1 VNYRILWLLVLCLVV
16 PDAPAS
22 EPESDTA
29 AWESARLYLIKRG
42 KKYSR
47 GHALYMTDAS
57 GPALGFNC
65 HRQKLYAFVS
75 VVPLSLGDVLKKWFR
90 NPAEWKATY
99 QVDDEPVRSE
109 TWIWTYNGKVFMSL
123 PDDSSSY
130 LLQAA
135 GRGASIEFQRKGGD
149 PVTFDI
155 PAVYQ
160 PQLERFTQECG
171 LGPGGRDASG
181 M

>member
-1 VNYRILWLLVLCLVV
+1 MNYRILWLLVLCLVV

-160 PQLERFTQECG
+160 PQLERFTQDCG